1 MVGLMYGKIF
11 LCLWTAQLH
20 GIRCAKRWSAVLLMI
35 QAKITMATGTTPYDA
50 AKYREGDT
58 GPYMNEATWVD
69 GNNIRH
75 YSPHALLRVHNR
87 NDNGQVTVFVTSQ
100 WDDQNNQDGL
110 RPDSVTVKLFR
121 DGIETGLTLTLSES
135 NNWSGDFGDLKK
147 YENGVVHQYT
157 IKADAVDEYDSTIMG
172 DMTSGFLVL
181 NRHTQKTVTVA
192 GSKFWENDAGKENLR
207 PEFIVINLLAD
218 GQKVAGRVVQPDADG
233 QWTWSFSDM
242 PQYQNGKGIIY
253 SITENPVKDYMTQ
266 IDGYN
271 VMNIYRPSDILDPDQ
286 SNPSSPSDPDKPGTS
301 DNSKIPET
309 GDNRIPIQLLAF
321 VLALSEVS
329 LSILLYKRKGK
340 RHL

>member
-1 MVGLMYGKIF
+1 
-11 LCLWTAQLH
+11 
-20 GIRCAKRWSAVLLMI
+20 
-35 QAKITMATGTTPYDA
+35 MATGTTPYDA

-121 DGIETGLTLTLSES
+121 DGIETGLTLTLSEG

-192 GSKFWENDAGKENLR
+192 GSKILGK
-207 PEFIVINLLAD
+207 
-218 GQKVAGRVVQPDADG
+218 
-233 QWTWSFSDM
+233 
-242 PQYQNGKGIIY
+242 
-253 SITENPVKDYMTQ
+253 
-266 IDGYN
+266 
-271 VMNIYRPSDILDPDQ
+271 
-286 SNPSSPSDPDKPGTS
+286 
-301 DNSKIPET
+301 
-309 GDNRIPIQLLAF
+309 
-321 VLALSEVS
+321 
-329 LSILLYKRKGK
+329 
-340 RHL
+340 

>member
-1 MVGLMYGKIF
+1 MSKALPYTEDGTAFTDAETVLGGIGTGNLTIKNRSEILTTVAAEADWGAMTPKEECAAVQVELWCNGAKMVGDQYTQKLSEDNG
-11 LCLWTAQLH
+11 WTYVWKDLPLFVD
-20 GIRCAKRWSAVLLMI
+20 GAVARYTLREVMVGST
-35 QAKITMATGTTPYDA
+35 AYDSSEDNDGYRDYA
-50 AKYREGDT
+50 VTYDVAKYREGDT

-75 YSPHALLRVHNR
+75 YSPHTLLRVHNR

-207 PEFIVINLLAD
+207 P
-218 GQKVAGRVVQPDADG
+218 R
-233 QWTWSFSDM
+233 
-242 PQYQNGKGIIY
+242 
-253 SITENPVKDYMTQ
+253 
-266 IDGYN
+266 
-271 VMNIYRPSDILDPDQ
+271 IYRD
-286 SNPSSPSDPDKPGTS
+286 
-301 DNSKIPET
+301 
-309 GDNRIPIQLLAF
+309 
-321 VLALSEVS
+321 
-329 LSILLYKRKGK
+329 
-340 RHL
+340 